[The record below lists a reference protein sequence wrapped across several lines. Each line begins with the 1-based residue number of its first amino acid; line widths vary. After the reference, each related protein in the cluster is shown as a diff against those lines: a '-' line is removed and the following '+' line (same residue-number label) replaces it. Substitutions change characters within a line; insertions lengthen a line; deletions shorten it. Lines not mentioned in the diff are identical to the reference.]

1 MNNFVAQE
9 LAVCPVCGKTHTTG
23 ILIHKNLEEIE
34 DQVTHYDFCEEHQK
48 LIYDGYVFLIE
59 IDPTRSGIN
68 SDNTIAQNKAFRT
81 GRIITAKKECFDIE
95 IKGLA
100 FIDEPTFN
108 ALEMM
113 INHNI
118 DELN

>member
-1 MNNFVAQE
+1 MNNFVARE
-9 LAVCPVCGKTHTTG
+9 LAVCPVCGKPHMTG
-23 ILIHKNLEEIE
+23 ILVHRYLEEIE

-48 LIYDGYVFLIE
+48 LIDDGYVFLIE
-59 IDPTRSGIN
+59 IDPTRSDIN
-68 SDNTIAQNKAFRT
+68 SDNTVFEDKAFRT

-113 INHNI
+113 ANHNI
-118 DELN
+118 DELS